1 MKKILKKLR
10 DKWNNSESFIF
21 WSVLLCLILLLF
33 IYSFVTDADFSF
45 KGMESVPSTT
55 TNVTIERTKT
65 EELELL
71 YHKNSK
77 DIVDEINKY
86 IANSEIGEDDYSDDT
101 VTIHIISQYVN
112 DYLTDTSDYSDY
124 RFDLE
129 VDIFIDLF
137 KNDLLKISRFKNL
150 IERRETLFAIIE
162 SFNNQ

>member
-55 TNVTIERTKT
+55 TITTERTKT

-86 IANSEIGEDDYSDDT
+86 IADHEVVEDDYSDDA
-101 VTIHIISQYVN
+101 VTIRIISQYVN
-112 DYLTDTSDYSDY
+112 DYLTDTSEYSDY

-137 KNDLLKISRFKNL
+137 KNDLLKIGRFKNL
-150 IERRETLFAIIE
+150 IERRETLFAITE